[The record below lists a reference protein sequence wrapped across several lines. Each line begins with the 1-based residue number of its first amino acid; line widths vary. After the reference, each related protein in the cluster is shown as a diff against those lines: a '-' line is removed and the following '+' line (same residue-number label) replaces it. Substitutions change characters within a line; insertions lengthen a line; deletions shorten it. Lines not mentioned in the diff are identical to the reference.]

1 MIEHRKRPTANAGAA
16 RLLPATMGLLGVML
30 AFVFS
35 CNGEPRSYDS
45 SGPLPGE
52 SLYHL
57 DATFLD
63 PDGLP
68 HWLVEFRGRPVVFA
82 MIYTR
87 CPQVCPRIVADMQR
101 IQGALPA
108 GAEPHFVAVS
118 IDPEYDRP
126 EQLAAFEARQSLE
139 GDWTLLTGES
149 ARVRELAAV
158 LGYQYRQTPDSEY
171 VHTSKVIVLDANGVP
186 RMEHVGLITQVDD
199 FVEQYEEL
207 F

>member
-1 MIEHRKRPTANAGAA
+1 MNVPGPRTYRILMAA
-16 RLLPATMGLLGVML
+16 LLL
-30 AFVFS
+30 ALSACDV
-35 CNGEPRSYDS
+35 GERNYDS

-63 PDGLP
+63 QNGLP
-68 HWLVEFRGRPVVFA
+68 HQLVEFRGRPVVFA

-101 IQGALPA
+101 VQGALPA
-108 GAEPHFVAVS
+108 NAKPHFVAVS

-126 EQLAAFEARQSLE
+126 DELAAFAGRHDIE

-186 RMEHVGLITQVDD
+186 RMEHVGLITQADD
-199 FVEQYEEL
+199 FVEEYEEL